1 MAIPESKSWLVDGF
15 CRYTHRMIRHRFI
28 AFGAQSATSVQSL
41 VPKHLPM
48 VVLANHVGWWDPI
61 VAMLLRKYYFP
72 DRVFY
77 APIDAAALKSYR
89 IFSKMGFFGIEMD
102 RLQGAANFLKTSREI
117 LASPRSSLWVTP
129 EGKFTDCR
137 DHARPLMPGLA
148 HLAASVRDVHF
159 VPLAMEYPFWE
170 EVKPMILIRLG
181 TPIIFDEST
190 SKRECG
196 ERLETGL
203 RTTQRELA
211 AAVIDR
217 RADAF
222 EYLIAPR
229 ATHNSWYDTAR
240 AWTAWYH
247 GRPFDPRHGAITRD
261 RQP

>member
-1 MAIPESKSWLVDGF
+1 MAIPDSKSWLVDGF
-15 CRYTHRMIRHRFI
+15 CRYTHRMISRRFM
-28 AFGAQSATSVQSL
+28 AFGAQFATSVQSL
-41 VPKHLPM
+41 VPKDQPM

-72 DRVFY
+72 DRILY

-102 RLQGAANFLKTSREI
+102 RLQGAADFLKTSRDI
-117 LASPRSSLWVTP
+117 LAAPGASLWVTP

-137 DHARPLMPGLA
+137 DLSRPLMPGLA
-148 HLAASVRDVHF
+148 HLAATVRNVHF

-170 EVKPMILIRLG
+170 EARPMILIRLG
-181 TPIIFDEST
+181 SAIVFEENT
-190 SKRECG
+190 SKRECAEG
-196 ERLETGL
+196 LEAGL

-211 AAVIDR
+211 AAVIER

-229 ATHNSWYDTAR
+229 ATHNSWYDTVR
-240 AWTAWYH
+240 AWRAWYH
-247 GRPFDPRHGAITRD
+247 GRPFDPRQGAITRD
-261 RQP
+261 QQP